1 MNTVV
6 RKIGNSDG
14 VILPKEILEQ
24 VGFATGDRLNAI
36 VSGDEIKL
44 VKANTDFEEELA
56 HARVFMD
63 KYRDALSKLAK

>member
-24 VGFATGDRLNAI
+24 VGFATGDRLSAI

-44 VKANTDFEEELA
+44 VKATSDFEVELA

-63 KYRDALSKLAK
+63 KYRDALAKLAK